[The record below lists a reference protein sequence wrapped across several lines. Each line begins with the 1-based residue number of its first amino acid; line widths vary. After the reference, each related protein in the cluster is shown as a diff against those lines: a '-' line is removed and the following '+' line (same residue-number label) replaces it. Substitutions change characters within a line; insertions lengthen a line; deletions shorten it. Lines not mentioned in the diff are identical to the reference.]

1 MNPMYDFTREEIGFI
16 QMGIMAIAQST
27 REAIE
32 TEGVEPPDG
41 FIETLQSVVEKINE
55 VIKLR
60 IANVNEV
67 IKLRIANEEQ
77 FDSLIETLT
86 DVENKSQ
93 SVISN
98 PDSPI
103 NEYN

>member
-60 IANVNEV
+60 IAN
-67 IKLRIANEEQ
+67 EEQ

>member
-1 MNPMYDFTREEIGFI
+1 MYDFTKEEIGFI

-27 REAIE
+27 REAVE
-32 TEGVEPPDG
+32 EAGVEPPDG
-41 FIETLQSVVEKINE
+41 FIEVLSSVVEKINE

-60 IANVNEV
+60 IENQN
-67 IKLRIANEEQ
+67 N
-77 FDSLIETLT
+77 FDSLIASLT
-86 DVENKSQ
+86 DVENASHT
-93 SVISN
+93 VITN

>member
-32 TEGVEPPDG
+32 TDGVEPPDG
-41 FIETLQSVVEKINE
+41 FVETLGSVVEKI
-55 VIKLR
+55 
-60 IANVNEV
+60 NEV

-77 FDSLIETLT
+77 FDSLIETLA

>member
-27 REAIE
+27 RQAVEE
-32 TEGVEPPDG
+32 SDVEPPDG
-41 FIETLQSVVEKINE
+41 FVETLASVVEK
-55 VIKLR
+55 L
-60 IANVNEV
+60 NEV

>member
-1 MNPMYDFTREEIGFI
+1 MYDFTREEIGFI

-32 TEGVEPPDG
+32 TDGVEPPDG
-41 FIETLQSVVEKINE
+41 FVETLGSVVEKI
-55 VIKLR
+55 
-60 IANVNEV
+60 NEV

>member
-32 TEGVEPPDG
+32 TDGVEPPDG
-41 FIETLQSVVEKINE
+41 FVETLGSVVEKI
-55 VIKLR
+55 
-60 IANVNEV
+60 NEV

>member
-1 MNPMYDFTREEIGFI
+1 MNPMYDFTRDEIGFL
-16 QMGIMAIAQST
+16 QMGLMAIAQST
-27 REAIE
+27 REAVE
-32 TEGVEPPDG
+32 REGVEPPDG
-41 FIETLQSVVEKINE
+41 FIETLHSVVEKI
-55 VIKLR
+55 
-60 IANVNEV
+60 NEV